1 MLIVN
6 AVIALKHQPAPRLLP
21 TPNISPI
28 CLADTAGNGRAS
40 SPSARAVD
48 STGPKATLGEARPDL
63 TGVGATGK
71 RAVGVQNGVAGLN
84 KVGVTRLP
92 MFFFLI
98 SFFDDRDEGRPG
110 GSFLVLTAP
119 FPRVLTAS
127 KDSGHLSRHR
137 F

>member
-6 AVIALKHQPAPRLLP
+6 AVIALKHQQAPRLLP

-28 CLADTAGNGRAS
+28 CLADTAGDGRAS

-48 STGPKATLGEARPDL
+48 STGSKTTLGEARPDL

-71 RAVGVQNGVAGLN
+71 SAVGVQNGVAGLN

-92 MFFFLI
+92 MFFLI

-127 KDSGHLSRHR
+127 KDSGHLLRHR